1 MAPTSPLILPLLL
14 VFLANSEASTV
25 VAATSAVRHQ
35 SIERIDAEK
44 SSDQP
49 DKLYD
54 YLIRYAACVHQQHL
68 KDYAKLLPL
77 AEKLYT
83 EFKNEHLDDP
93 AVSSKYKSPYG
104 LDEVTPLVRVPKSYG
119 NAFSRLHLEL
129 LTLRGN
135 ARSHSTAKLKDA
147 LADHKLV
154 VQKCPNFIE
163 GRISLATHYRL
174 SRQFDKA
181 LETIEEAIKL
191 DPKNYLSY
199 TTRAMIYQDI
209 GDAKNQN
216 ASMQESYR
224 LRTAEEREI
233 NNYLGNSISPRGND
247 LDPRNAR
254 RLIDQRSR
262 NANAISTY
270 AESINPPRPRA
281 AKKYATIAI
290 VLDPAEPMA
299 YADRADINLDLG
311 NFKESVADADVA
323 LRLQPD
329 RLETRITRGIALM
342 NINKFDQALADLN
355 FVVKADPDFLDAY
368 NYRSTVYLEMGD
380 IQKAIADAKKALT
393 LDAEWANS
401 YNMLGNCYL
410 KQKQYEDAK
419 LMFETSVRLERKFHG
434 YASPIGRF
442 KLGYC
447 YYKLKN
453 FDQANREF
461 DKALIGDPDLAERI
475 FDRAAAAAVLQCRD
489 DEIKIALGSG
499 VLPIHP
505 LVEPKII
512 EQSIVVYSRMIALN
526 PRKLQMY
533 CRRGER
539 YLCLNEPKHAIL
551 DLRKAVKVESSNRDQ
566 AIPLLFLAQERMQLN
581 AQARNELKENLA
593 LAKSEEDLA
602 RAKSEE
608 NLTLAKSEENL
619 ARAKSEESLAMPK
632 SKESPSLS
640 SSTLALCKFLIG
652 ESPESQIWV
661 STRGTADNTRAHA
674 YLAYH
679 YASLGDKTKARQHL
693 EWVLLQGTRKS
704 LEYVLALTELQRLCG
719 K

>member
-1 MAPTSPLILPLLL
+1 MLKKKQAKFEVDKRPGEVMAPTSVSTAFLLPALLA
-14 VFLANSEASTV
+14 FLLYSEASPV
-25 VAATSAVRHQ
+25 VAATSVGRYQ
-35 SIERIDAEK
+35 SIERIDDKK
-44 SSDQP
+44 SADQP

-54 YLIRYAACVHQQHL
+54 YLIRYAACVHEQHL

-77 AEKLYT
+77 SEKLYT
-83 EFKNEHLDDP
+83 DFKNEHLDDP
-93 AVSSKYKSPYG
+93 AVSSKYKSPHG

-174 SRQFDKA
+174 TRQFDQA

-191 DPKNYLSY
+191 DPNNYLSY
-199 TTRAMIYQDI
+199 TTRAMIYQDM

-233 NNYLGNSISPRGND
+233 NNYLGKSISPRGND

-254 RLIDQRSR
+254 RLIEQRPR

-270 AESINPPRPRA
+270 AESINPPRPHD

-299 YADRADINLDLG
+299 YNDRADINLDLG

-329 RLETRITRGIALM
+329 SLESRITRGIALM
-342 NINKFDQALADLN
+342 NLNKLDQALADLN
-355 FVVKADPDFLDAY
+355 FVVKADPEFLDAY
-368 NYRSTVYLEMGD
+368 NYRSSVYLEMGD
-380 IQKAIADAKKALT
+380 IQRAIADAKKALT
-393 LDAEWANS
+393 LDVEWANS
-401 YNMLGNCYL
+401 YNMLGNCYM
-410 KQKQYEDAK
+410 KQKRYEDAK
-419 LMFETSVRLERKFHG
+419 QMFATSVRLERKFHG
-434 YASPIGRF
+434 YASPVGRF

-453 FDQANREF
+453 FDLANREF
-461 DKALIGDPDLAERI
+461 DKALIGDPELAERI
-475 FDRAAAAAVLQCRD
+475 FDRAAAAAVLQCRN
-489 DEIKIALGSG
+489 DEIKAALGSG
-499 VLPIHP
+499 LLPAHP
-505 LVEPKII
+505 LVEPKVI
-512 EQSIVVYSRMIALN
+512 EQSIVIYSRLSALN
-526 PRKLQMY
+526 SRKLKMY

-539 YLCLNEPKHAIL
+539 YLCLNKLNSAIL
-551 DLRKAVKVESSNRDQ
+551 DFRKAVKIESSNRDQ
-566 AIPLLFLAQERMQLN
+566 AIPLLFLAQERMKTN
-581 AQARNELKENLA
+581 SQARSELKENLA
-593 LAKSEEDLA
+593 L
-602 RAKSEE
+602 
-608 NLTLAKSEENL
+608 T
-619 ARAKSEESLAMPK
+619 K
-632 SKESPSLS
+632 SKESSPLS
-640 SSTLALCKFLIG
+640 GSALALCKFLLG
-652 ESPESQIWV
+652 ESSESQIWTN
-661 STRGTADNTRAHA
+661 TRGTADNTRAHA

-704 LEYVLALTELQRLCG
+704 LEYVLALTELERLCA